1 MNNKLVLALAFTIAL
16 VSNALADRAPNATER
31 EAIEKVLRADGFSR
45 WEEIEWD
52 EDGHWEVDDA
62 IDANGRSWDLR
73 LDRDLNIIERDD

>member
-16 VSNALADRAPNATER
+16 VSNAFADRAPNATER

-62 IDANGRSWDLR
+62 IDADGRSWDLR

>member
-1 MNNKLVLALAFTIAL
+1 MNNKLALALAFTIAL

-31 EAIEKVLRADGFSR
+31 DAIEKVLRADGFSR